1 MNEQSRPYDTK
12 KNCWVPDQEE
22 GYVAAEIT
30 STKGDQVT
38 VKIASGE
45 KTVKKELIQEMNPP
59 KFEKTEDMSNL
70 TFLNDA
76 SVLYNLRARYKAML
90 IYTYSGLFCVVI
102 NPYKRLPIYTD
113 SVARFYM
120 GKRRTEMPPHLF
132 AVSDEAYRNMLQ
144 NKENQ
149 SMLITGESG
158 AGKTENTKKVIA
170 YFASVGASQAEAA
183 KDKPKQ
189 KMVTLEDQIVQ
200 TNPVLEAFGNAK
212 TVRNNNSS
220 RFGKFIRIHFNRA
233 GRVASCDIEHY
244 LLEKSRVI
252 RQAPGERCYHIF
264 YQICSGFKP
273 DLMKK
278 LKLNKPLKEYWFVA
292 QAELTIDGID
302 DKEEFKLTDEAF
314 DVLNFSETEKNDCY
328 KMMGGIMHMG
338 NMKFKQRPREE
349 QAEPDETEEANYAAE
364 NFGIDMEQ
372 QLTALTKPRVR
383 VGSEW
388 VSKGQNLDQVNWAI
402 GAMSKALY
410 ARVFEWLV
418 KKCNLTLD
426 QKGLSRDSF
435 IGVLDIAG
443 FEIFDFNSFEQLWIN
458 FVNEKLQQFFNHH
471 MFVLE
476 QEEYAREGIAWTFID
491 FGLDLQAC
499 IELIEKPMGIIS
511 MLDEECIVP
520 KASDLTYAQKL
531 GDQHLGKHPN
541 FEKPKPPKG
550 KQGEAHFAMRHY
562 AGTVRYNVIN
572 WLEKNK
578 DPLNDTLV
586 SVMKNAKGNQLIID
600 IWADYQTQEEA
611 AEANKKGGGG
621 KKKGKSG
628 SFMTV
633 SMLYRESLNN
643 LMNMLHKTHP
653 HFIRCIIPNEKK
665 QSGMIDAA
673 LVLNQLTCN
682 GVLEGIRI
690 CRKGFPNRLPH
701 NDFKVRYGILAAAEA
716 RSSTDPKVSSANI
729 LEKLVNAK
737 SLEAENFK
745 VGHTK
750 VFFKA
755 GVLAH
760 IEELRDKC
768 MNDLMCMFQSA
779 CRAYLAKMGAARR
792 RKQLDAYSIVQRNIR
807 SWCVLRTWEWYLL
820 YGRVKPL
827 CKGDKH
833 AEELEKMEADL
844 KASEEILA
852 KQEEQRKAIE
862 AEHNRLAEE
871 RRKLQEQLEIA
882 RKGGSAVESEMGA
895 LNAQKTEL
903 ERRLEDAKDKLN
915 EQQQKAEDNQRSL
928 KRAEKDK
935 ESLNDQIET
944 LNETLNRVEEEKR
957 KTEERIRERHEAIAQ
972 QDEAIAA
979 ANKERKKAEEENRRL
994 AEELH
999 SESEKGGQSVR
1010 SKAKLERSIE
1020 DIEDTLDRER
1030 RHRIEQEK
1038 SKKKAESE
1046 LHLVQEQLEEFKR
1059 QKSEAESK
1067 QQIVEQNIVELN
1079 IKLDEQNTLVSKLQR
1094 YLKDQSTRLVELEE
1108 ELEQERV
1115 NRSRSDKNRGTVQTH
1130 LDELS
1135 DLIDEEA
1142 GKAAAQAELAKKKD
1156 LELIRLRQELEEINQ
1171 QSEQQL
1177 SLIRKRNNDEISE
1190 ATERLENLQNARGK
1204 TEKDKETLRRQI
1216 EDIQSQQ
1223 QDEQRQRNEYERQSK
1238 NLESQVH
1245 ELQTRYEEQH
1255 RLIQELQAVK
1265 QRLQTESS
1273 DQEQQLE
1280 ESETHLGQIGKLKAQ
1295 ALAQLEEAKRSLE
1308 EEHQERME
1316 ASAQLK
1322 GLEHEIEQIREAIDE
1337 EIHNREE
1344 TLKHLSKA
1352 KAETQQWRGRF
1363 EGEGLVAADELEEER
1378 RRRLNQKLD
1387 LSDHLGELN
1396 SKLAAVEKTN
1406 AKLLT
1411 DAEEARAE
1419 AERAQTQIFQW
1430 QKKQEA
1436 HEFVIKDWRRQCD
1449 ELSLQIERTQE
1460 ECRRSVSDV
1469 FALQSA
1475 STSLSDQADELRRE
1489 NKTLSLSLRDLQ
1501 DQLSNWHR
1509 NMHDIQKKIRQ
1520 LELEK
1525 ETLQH
1530 ALEEAESA
1538 LELEEGKVQRLQT
1551 EVSQI
1556 RTEIDRRI
1564 REKEEDFENTIKN
1577 HQRAIES
1584 IRTSLENEQRAKQQ
1598 LIQSK
1603 KKLETDI
1610 NDLELALDMAN
1621 KTNVEAQKNIK
1632 KQIAQI
1638 QELQLQVEEEQ
1649 RKREEQ
1655 RENFLMSERKLN
1667 IIASERD
1674 ELLIRKEAID
1684 REKSRIEAEVQE
1696 ERSRKGEYQVENA
1709 QLNAVKR
1716 QLDND
1721 LQIVKTELDKTLN
1734 ELKIAEEV
1742 FKKVNADLTRLN
1754 EELKNEQHHHD
1765 HLERQKRLLDSQLK
1779 ELQLRLDQAEATV
1792 QRVGQRTVDQLQQLI
1807 IARNNELDSEQ
1818 KRHKEIIR
1826 QLNKSER
1833 EVREKQFQVEEQR
1846 KCCSKMHEL
1855 IEKLQAKIRVY
1866 KKQTEE
1872 AEEVA
1877 AMNLQKFRQ
1886 IQSQL
1891 DEAEERADEAENS
1904 LLRVRSKIRVNA
1916 TPNALSSSRSSAHLP
1931 RAASSAYISS
1941 NNLGK

>member
-1 MNEQSRPYDTK
+1 
-12 KNCWVPDQEE
+12 
-22 GYVAAEIT
+22 
-30 STKGDQVT
+30 
-38 VKIASGE
+38 
-45 KTVKKELIQEMNPP
+45 
-59 KFEKTEDMSNL
+59 
-70 TFLNDA
+70 
-76 SVLYNLRARYKAML
+76 
-90 IYTYSGLFCVVI
+90 
-102 NPYKRLPIYTD
+102 
-113 SVARFYM
+113 
-120 GKRRTEMPPHLF
+120 
-132 AVSDEAYRNMLQ
+132 
-144 NKENQ
+144 
-149 SMLITGESG
+149 
-158 AGKTENTKKVIA
+158 
-170 YFASVGASQAEAA
+170 
-183 KDKPKQ
+183 
-189 KMVTLEDQIVQ
+189 
-200 TNPVLEAFGNAK
+200 
-212 TVRNNNSS
+212 
-220 RFGKFIRIHFNRA
+220 
-233 GRVASCDIEHY
+233 
-244 LLEKSRVI
+244 
-252 RQAPGERCYHIF
+252 
-264 YQICSGFKP
+264 
-273 DLMKK
+273 
-278 LKLNKPLKEYWFVA
+278 
-292 QAELTIDGID
+292 
-302 DKEEFKLTDEAF
+302 
-314 DVLNFSETEKNDCY
+314 
-328 KMMGGIMHMG
+328 
-338 NMKFKQRPREE
+338 MKFKQRPREE

-364 NFGIDMEQ
+364 NF
-372 QLTALTKPRVR
+372 ALTKPRVR

-562 AGTVRYNVIN
+562 AGTVRYNVTN

-944 LNETLNRVEEEKR
+944 LNETLNRVEEEK
-957 KTEERIRERHEAIAQ
+957 
-972 QDEAIAA
+972 
-979 ANKERKKAEEENRRL
+979 L
-994 AEELH
+994 
-999 SESEKGGQSVR
+999 
-1010 SKAKLERSIE
+1010 
-1020 DIEDTLDRER
+1020 
-1030 RHRIEQEK
+1030 
-1038 SKKKAESE
+1038 
-1046 LHLVQEQLEEFKR
+1046 QEQLEEFKR

-1135 DLIDEEA
+1135 DFIDEEA

-1238 NLESQVH
+1238 NL
-1245 ELQTRYEEQH
+1245 
-1255 RLIQELQAVK
+1255 
-1265 QRLQTESS
+1265 
-1273 DQEQQLE
+1273 
-1280 ESETHLGQIGKLKAQ
+1280 G
-1295 ALAQLEEAKRSLE
+1295 
-1308 EEHQERME
+1308 
-1316 ASAQLK
+1316 
-1322 GLEHEIEQIREAIDE
+1322 
-1337 EIHNREE
+1337 N
-1344 TLKHLSKA
+1344 
-1352 KAETQQWRGRF
+1352 F
-1363 EGEGLVAADELEEER
+1363 
-1378 RRRLNQKLD
+1378 
-1387 LSDHLGELN
+1387 
-1396 SKLAAVEKTN
+1396 
-1406 AKLLT
+1406 
-1411 DAEEARAE
+1411 
-1419 AERAQTQIFQW
+1419 
-1430 QKKQEA
+1430 
-1436 HEFVIKDWRRQCD
+1436 IK
-1449 ELSLQIERTQE
+1449 
-1460 ECRRSVSDV
+1460 
-1469 FALQSA
+1469 
-1475 STSLSDQADELRRE
+1475 
-1489 NKTLSLSLRDLQ
+1489 
-1501 DQLSNWHR
+1501 
-1509 NMHDIQKKIRQ
+1509 
-1520 LELEK
+1520 
-1525 ETLQH
+1525 
-1530 ALEEAESA
+1530 
-1538 LELEEGKVQRLQT
+1538 
-1551 EVSQI
+1551 
-1556 RTEIDRRI
+1556 
-1564 REKEEDFENTIKN
+1564 
-1577 HQRAIES
+1577 
-1584 IRTSLENEQRAKQQ
+1584 
-1598 LIQSK
+1598 
-1603 KKLETDI
+1603 
-1610 NDLELALDMAN
+1610 
-1621 KTNVEAQKNIK
+1621 
-1632 KQIAQI
+1632 
-1638 QELQLQVEEEQ
+1638 
-1649 RKREEQ
+1649 
-1655 RENFLMSERKLN
+1655 
-1667 IIASERD
+1667 
-1674 ELLIRKEAID
+1674 
-1684 REKSRIEAEVQE
+1684 
-1696 ERSRKGEYQVENA
+1696 
-1709 QLNAVKR
+1709 
-1716 QLDND
+1716 
-1721 LQIVKTELDKTLN
+1721 
-1734 ELKIAEEV
+1734 
-1742 FKKVNADLTRLN
+1742 
-1754 EELKNEQHHHD
+1754 
-1765 HLERQKRLLDSQLK
+1765 
-1779 ELQLRLDQAEATV
+1779 
-1792 QRVGQRTVDQLQQLI
+1792 
-1807 IARNNELDSEQ
+1807 
-1818 KRHKEIIR
+1818 
-1826 QLNKSER
+1826 
-1833 EVREKQFQVEEQR
+1833 
-1846 KCCSKMHEL
+1846 
-1855 IEKLQAKIRVY
+1855 
-1866 KKQTEE
+1866 
-1872 AEEVA
+1872 
-1877 AMNLQKFRQ
+1877 
-1886 IQSQL
+1886 
-1891 DEAEERADEAENS
+1891 
-1904 LLRVRSKIRVNA
+1904 
-1916 TPNALSSSRSSAHLP
+1916 
-1931 RAASSAYISS
+1931 
-1941 NNLGK
+1941 

>member
-410 ARVFEWLV
+410 AE
-418 KKCNLTLD
+418 
-426 QKGLSRDSF
+426 DSF

-562 AGTVRYNVIN
+562 AGTVRYNVTN

-807 SWCVLRTWEWYLL
+807 SWCVFT
-820 YGRVKPL
+820 
-827 CKGDKH
+827 H
-833 AEELEKMEADL
+833 
-844 KASEEILA
+844 
-852 KQEEQRKAIE
+852 
-862 AEHNRLAEE
+862 
-871 RRKLQEQLEIA
+871 
-882 RKGGSAVESEMGA
+882 MG
-895 LNAQKTEL
+895 
-903 ERRLEDAKDKLN
+903 
-915 EQQQKAEDNQRSL
+915 
-928 KRAEKDK
+928 
-935 ESLNDQIET
+935 
-944 LNETLNRVEEEKR
+944 
-957 KTEERIRERHEAIAQ
+957 
-972 QDEAIAA
+972 
-979 ANKERKKAEEENRRL
+979 
-994 AEELH
+994 
-999 SESEKGGQSVR
+999 
-1010 SKAKLERSIE
+1010 
-1020 DIEDTLDRER
+1020 
-1030 RHRIEQEK
+1030 
-1038 SKKKAESE
+1038 
-1046 LHLVQEQLEEFKR
+1046 
-1059 QKSEAESK
+1059 
-1067 QQIVEQNIVELN
+1067 
-1079 IKLDEQNTLVSKLQR
+1079 
-1094 YLKDQSTRLVELEE
+1094 
-1108 ELEQERV
+1108 
-1115 NRSRSDKNRGTVQTH
+1115 
-1130 LDELS
+1130 
-1135 DLIDEEA
+1135 
-1142 GKAAAQAELAKKKD
+1142 
-1156 LELIRLRQELEEINQ
+1156 
-1171 QSEQQL
+1171 
-1177 SLIRKRNNDEISE
+1177 
-1190 ATERLENLQNARGK
+1190 
-1204 TEKDKETLRRQI
+1204 
-1216 EDIQSQQ
+1216 
-1223 QDEQRQRNEYERQSK
+1223 
-1238 NLESQVH
+1238 
-1245 ELQTRYEEQH
+1245 
-1255 RLIQELQAVK
+1255 
-1265 QRLQTESS
+1265 
-1273 DQEQQLE
+1273 
-1280 ESETHLGQIGKLKAQ
+1280 
-1295 ALAQLEEAKRSLE
+1295 
-1308 EEHQERME
+1308 M
-1316 ASAQLK
+1316 
-1322 GLEHEIEQIREAIDE
+1322 
-1337 EIHNREE
+1337 
-1344 TLKHLSKA
+1344 
-1352 KAETQQWRGRF
+1352 
-1363 EGEGLVAADELEEER
+1363 
-1378 RRRLNQKLD
+1378 
-1387 LSDHLGELN
+1387 
-1396 SKLAAVEKTN
+1396 
-1406 AKLLT
+1406 
-1411 DAEEARAE
+1411 
-1419 AERAQTQIFQW
+1419 
-1430 QKKQEA
+1430 
-1436 HEFVIKDWRRQCD
+1436 
-1449 ELSLQIERTQE
+1449 
-1460 ECRRSVSDV
+1460 V
-1469 FALQSA
+1469 FIIW
-1475 STSLSDQADELRRE
+1475 TS
-1489 NKTLSLSLRDLQ
+1489 
-1501 DQLSNWHR
+1501 
-1509 NMHDIQKKIRQ
+1509 
-1520 LELEK
+1520 
-1525 ETLQH
+1525 
-1530 ALEEAESA
+1530 
-1538 LELEEGKVQRLQT
+1538 
-1551 EVSQI
+1551 
-1556 RTEIDRRI
+1556 
-1564 REKEEDFENTIKN
+1564 
-1577 HQRAIES
+1577 
-1584 IRTSLENEQRAKQQ
+1584 
-1598 LIQSK
+1598 
-1603 KKLETDI
+1603 
-1610 NDLELALDMAN
+1610 
-1621 KTNVEAQKNIK
+1621 
-1632 KQIAQI
+1632 
-1638 QELQLQVEEEQ
+1638 
-1649 RKREEQ
+1649 
-1655 RENFLMSERKLN
+1655 
-1667 IIASERD
+1667 
-1674 ELLIRKEAID
+1674 
-1684 REKSRIEAEVQE
+1684 
-1696 ERSRKGEYQVENA
+1696 
-1709 QLNAVKR
+1709 
-1716 QLDND
+1716 
-1721 LQIVKTELDKTLN
+1721 
-1734 ELKIAEEV
+1734 
-1742 FKKVNADLTRLN
+1742 
-1754 EELKNEQHHHD
+1754 
-1765 HLERQKRLLDSQLK
+1765 
-1779 ELQLRLDQAEATV
+1779 
-1792 QRVGQRTVDQLQQLI
+1792 
-1807 IARNNELDSEQ
+1807 
-1818 KRHKEIIR
+1818 
-1826 QLNKSER
+1826 
-1833 EVREKQFQVEEQR
+1833 
-1846 KCCSKMHEL
+1846 
-1855 IEKLQAKIRVY
+1855 
-1866 KKQTEE
+1866 
-1872 AEEVA
+1872 
-1877 AMNLQKFRQ
+1877 
-1886 IQSQL
+1886 
-1891 DEAEERADEAENS
+1891 
-1904 LLRVRSKIRVNA
+1904 
-1916 TPNALSSSRSSAHLP
+1916 
-1931 RAASSAYISS
+1931 
-1941 NNLGK
+1941 